1 MSDVTLKTVTVGML
15 KTNCYILA
23 DNGTG
28 TGIIIDPGDEAE
40 KISAAVR
47 EADLDV
53 KYIINTHAHY
63 DHIGAVLK
71 LKDEFGAEILVHEAD
86 GPMLED
92 PTLNLSFNKPK
103 IKAAGV
109 KPDKLLN
116 EGDIVTAGKIELKVI
131 HTPGH
136 TPGSICLLGKDY
148 IFTGDTLFAGAVGRT
163 DLPGGSHKSIV
174 ESIQTKL
181 KTLPDN
187 LKVYPGHGPSTTIG
201 EEKLNN
207 PFM

>member
-201 EEKLNN
+201 EES
-207 PFM
+207 

>member
-116 EGDIVTAGKIELKVI
+116 EGDIVTGEN
-131 HTPGH
+131 
-136 TPGSICLLGKDY
+136 
-148 IFTGDTLFAGAVGRT
+148 R
-163 DLPGGSHKSIV
+163 V
-174 ESIQTKL
+174 EGTIPPT
-181 KTLPDN
+181 
-187 LKVYPGHGPSTTIG
+187 YPGKYLPVG
-201 EEKLNN
+201 
-207 PFM
+207 